1 VNRPTRARRAG
12 VLGALAVLLVTL
24 TVGAPPPGADAAGGV
39 KVAVTSLFPGVAAP
53 GATLTVA
60 GTVTNNGDQV
70 VRDVSIRLRFSNTH
84 LNSRAELAAVMAGQV
99 ASRDGEVLVE
109 APLIDLAP
117 GGSTSFTLHQ
127 ALSEVPSLTE
137 FGVYVLGLEVV
148 GTRGSSTG
156 RVSITRTLLPWVP
169 APTDISPTG
178 FSWVWPLVDAPV
190 RQADGRFVDDS
201 LAADLAI
208 GGRLDRL
215 VQAGARLG
223 NGAAVTWAIDPDL
236 VDTVADMAD
245 ENGYLVATSGDTSVP
260 GGGGALAQQWLDR
273 LRTATAGA
281 DVLALP
287 YADPDVAALVHNG
300 QPRHAAEARQIG
312 AETLAAL
319 LPSASVTD
327 DIAWPVDGY
336 LDRDTLDSLSRAGVS
351 STVLDGRA
359 LPTTVDLAYT
369 PSGRARLKSTT
380 GRVAALLA
388 DPALVDLLARSRA
401 NASAPVLSAQR
412 ILAETAMI
420 TAELPST
427 GTARTIVA
435 MPPRRWDPPQE
446 FLDQLADLASAPWAA
461 PVSLRVLAATDP
473 PEVDRGRLRYPRA
486 QSRTELPVIYLRAL
500 DTQHG
505 KIDNFAGV
513 LTDPNQPVPGT
524 GTPLIPGM
532 ENSLRRLESSWWRGR
547 DDARGIRLDRDK
559 DYLKNQRGSVK
570 VQPGS
575 FTFGSKSGMIPLT
588 LVNDLPQEVVV
599 VLRLEPQTP
608 RLKLGAVEPQPIG
621 PKQKIQVNVPA
632 TAIAGG
638 PVVVVAT
645 LHTRDG
651 ALYGQPVQ
659 LRVNVTQIGTVAL
672 VITVA
677 AAVVL
682 FLAAGIRVV
691 RRLRAA
697 RRTRPPGPGEPAP
710 ADETTGVTTP

>member
-1 VNRPTRARRAG
+1 MNRPTRVRRAG

-24 TVGAPPPGADAAGGV
+24 AVGATPPGAVAAGGV

-53 GATLTVA
+53 GTTLTVA
-60 GTVTNNGDQV
+60 GTVTNRGDQV
-70 VRDVSIRLRFSNTH
+70 VRDVAIRLRLSATH
-84 LNSRAELAAVMAGQV
+84 LNSRAELAAVIAGQA
-99 ASRDGEVLVE
+99 ASRDGEVLLE
-109 APLIDLAP
+109 APLVDLAP
-117 GGSTSFTLHQ
+117 GGSTPFTLHQ
-127 ALSEVPSLTE
+127 ALSDVPWLTE
-137 FGVYVLGLEVV
+137 FGVYVLGIEVV

-169 APTDISPTG
+169 DPPDISPTG
-178 FSWVWPLVDAPV
+178 FSWVWPLVEAPM

-215 VQAGARLG
+215 VQAGARLAD
-223 NGAAVTWAIDPDL
+223 GAGVTWAIDPDL
-236 VDTVADMAD
+236 IETVADMAD
-245 ENGYLVATSGDTSVP
+245 ENGYLVARGDASVP

-287 YADPDVAALVHNG
+287 YADPDVAALVRNG
-300 QPRHAAEARQIG
+300 QPRHVAQARRIG
-312 AETLAAL
+312 ADSLSAL
-319 LPSASVTD
+319 LPSASVID
-327 DIAWPVDGY
+327 DIAWPLDGY
-336 LDRDTLDSLSRAGVS
+336 LDRDTVDSLGRAGVS
-351 STVLDGRA
+351 AAVLDGRA
-359 LPTTVDLAYT
+359 LPTTVDDLAYT
-369 PSGRARLKSTT
+369 PSGRAQLRSSS
-380 GRVAALLA
+380 GRMAALLA
-388 DPALVDLLARSRA
+388 DPGLVDLLARSRA
-401 NASAPVLSAQR
+401 TAAAPVLSAQR
-412 ILAETAMI
+412 VLAETAMI

-446 FLDQLADLASAPWAA
+446 FLNQLDDLAPAAWAA
-461 PVSLRVLAATDP
+461 PVSLRELAAAEP
-473 PEVDRGRLRYPRA
+473 PEVDRGRLHYPRA
-486 QSRTELPVIYLRAL
+486 ERRAELPVDYLRAL
-500 DTQHG
+500 DAQHG
-505 KIDNFAGV
+505 RIDNFAGV
-513 LTDPNQPVPGT
+513 LTDPDQLVPGT
-524 GTPLIPGM
+524 STPLIPGM
-532 ENSLRRLESSWWRGR
+532 ESSLRRLESSWWRGR
-547 DDARGIRLDRDK
+547 EDPRRIRLDRDK
-559 DYLKNQRGSVK
+559 DYLKIQRGSVA

-599 VLRLEPQTP
+599 VLRLEPLTP
-608 RLKLGAVEPQPIG
+608 RLKLGAVEPQTIG
-621 PKQKIQVNVPA
+621 PKQKVQVNVPA

-651 ALYGQPVQ
+651 APYGQPVQ

-672 VITVA
+672 VITVS

-682 FLAAGIRVV
+682 FLAAGVRVV

-697 RRTRPPGPGEPAP
+697 RRTGPPGPDEPAP
-710 ADETTGVTTP
+710 ADETTEVRA